1 MVFGYVYE
9 AGLRPNNQDALLV
22 RSTKLSQG
30 ELVMAV
36 VCDGM
41 GGEECGE
48 QASYECLQFLDCWFD
63 RELLPVFMNVSY
75 KFYEKRNIIR
85 TKGNSAF
92 YQINRKLFHMMRKH
106 MGRMGTTVSMLI
118 LYGKYYYLFHM
129 GDSRIYFVRS
139 VFGKTQFIQKTTDHA
154 VKHRLQRCL
163 GLNKDYMPDFNYGI
177 TTCKNFVLC
186 SDGFSNL
193 FDSDIWSVCL
203 DTKSMTDSGRINRR
217 LKELA
222 EDNMRRGETDNI
234 SAVWMKI

>member
-9 AGLRPNNQDALLV
+9 AGLRRNNQDALLV

-41 GGEECGE
+41 GGEEYGE
-48 QASYECLQFLDCWFD
+48 QASYECVQYLDCWFD
-63 RELLPVFMNVSY
+63 RELLPVFMNDHY
-75 KFYEKRNIIR
+75 TFYEKRKIIR

-92 YQINRKLFHMMRKH
+92 YQINQKLFHMMRKH

-118 LYGKYYYLFHM
+118 LYEAYYYLFHL

-154 VKHRLQRCL
+154 VEHRLQRCL
-163 GLNKDYMPDFNYGI
+163 GLNKEYRPDFYYGI
-177 TTCKNFVLC
+177 TACKNFVLC
-186 SDGFSNL
+186 TDGFSNL
-193 FDSDIWSVCL
+193 FDSNIWSMCL
-203 DTKSMTDSGRINRR
+203 TTKSMTDSGRISRR

-222 EDNMRRGETDNI
+222 ADNLRRGETDNI

>member
-9 AGLRPNNQDALLV
+9 TGLRPNNQDALLV

-48 QASYECLQFLDCWFD
+48 QASYECVQYLDCWFD
-63 RELLPVFMNVSY
+63 RELLPVFMNDNY
-75 KFYEKRNIIR
+75 KFHEKRNIIR

-92 YQINRKLFHMMRKH
+92 YQINQKLFHMMRTN

-118 LYGKYYYLFHM
+118 LYGTYYFWFHL
-129 GDSRIYFVRS
+129 GDSRIYFVHS
-139 VFGKTQFIQKTTDHA
+139 VFGKTYFLQKTTDHA
-154 VKHRLQRCL
+154 VGHRLRRCL
-163 GLNKDYMPDFNYGI
+163 GLNKDYRPDFYYGI
-177 TTCKNFVLC
+177 TICKNFVLC
-186 SDGFSNL
+186 TDGFSNM
-193 FDSDIWSVCL
+193 FDPNIWSMCL
-203 DTKSMTDSGRINRR
+203 TTKCMIENRRISRR

-222 EDNMRRGETDNI
+222 EDNLRRGETDNI
-234 SAVWMKI
+234 SAIWIKT

>member
-9 AGLRPNNQDALLV
+9 AGLRRNNQDALLV

-41 GGEECGE
+41 GGEEYGE
-48 QASYECLQFLDCWFD
+48 QASYECVQYLDCWFD
-63 RELLPVFMNVSY
+63 RELLPVFMNDHY
-75 KFYEKRNIIR
+75 TFYEKRKIIR

-92 YQINRKLFHMMRKH
+92 YQINQKLFHMMRKH

-118 LYGKYYYLFHM
+118 LYEAYYYLFHL

-139 VFGKTQFIQKTTDHA
+139 VFGKTHFIQKTTDHA
-154 VKHRLQRCL
+154 VGHRLRRCL
-163 GLNKDYMPDFNYGI
+163 GLNKDYRPDFDYGI
-177 TTCKNFVLC
+177 ITCKNFVLC
-186 SDGFSNL
+186 TDGFSNL
-193 FDSDIWSVCL
+193 FDPNIWSVCL
-203 DTKSMTDSGRINRR
+203 TTKSMTDSGRISRR

-222 EDNMRRGETDNI
+222 EDNFRKGETDNI
-234 SAVWMKI
+234 SAVWMKV

>member
-85 TKGNSAF
+85 TKAIPLF
-92 YQINRKLFHMMRKH
+92 IKL
-106 MGRMGTTVSMLI
+106 I
-118 LYGKYYYLFHM
+118 ENC
-129 GDSRIYFVRS
+129 
-139 VFGKTQFIQKTTDHA
+139 FI
-154 VKHRLQRCL
+154 
-163 GLNKDYMPDFNYGI
+163 
-177 TTCKNFVLC
+177 
-186 SDGFSNL
+186 
-193 FDSDIWSVCL
+193 
-203 DTKSMTDSGRINRR
+203 
-217 LKELA
+217 
-222 EDNMRRGETDNI
+222 
-234 SAVWMKI
+234 